1 MHLYNGLVTLGMVPV
16 KVATGRSGRDQLIYA
31 KYYFGINQTVSRDG
45 LLWEIAPDVPEAIA
59 SLLLHERRAS
69 EFLLNLF
76 KPQKVFVD
84 VGANVGG
91 YSVRAGAKG
100 MKVFAFEPNPDIFRL
115 MKRNAEINHVSLDAF
130 QCALGSSNGQARLL
144 VNGASSSISSEE
156 GIPVEMRTLDSFSL
170 PAVDLVKIDVES
182 YELEVLQGARRTLE
196 EYHPALM
203 VEMHDW
209 AGAKKEAALFGLLTE
224 LGYQFE
230 YLDKFPKGRH
240 LAAVYPA

>member
-1 MHLYNGLVTLGMVPV
+1 VHLYNGLVTLGMVPV
-16 KVATGRSGRDQLIYA
+16 KVATGKSGRDQLIYA
-31 KYYFGINQTVSRDG
+31 KYYFGINQTVRRDG
-45 LLWEIAPDVPEAIA
+45 VLWEISPDVPEAVA

-76 KPQKVFVD
+76 KPQQVFVD

-144 VNGASSSISSEE
+144 VNGATSSISSEE
-156 GIPVEMRTLDSFSL
+156 GITVEMRTLDSFSL

-196 EYHPALM
+196 EHHPALM

-209 AGAKKEAALFGLLTE
+209 AGAKKEAALFGLLNE
-224 LGYQFE
+224 LGYRFE
-230 YLDKFPKGRH
+230 YLDKFPRGKH